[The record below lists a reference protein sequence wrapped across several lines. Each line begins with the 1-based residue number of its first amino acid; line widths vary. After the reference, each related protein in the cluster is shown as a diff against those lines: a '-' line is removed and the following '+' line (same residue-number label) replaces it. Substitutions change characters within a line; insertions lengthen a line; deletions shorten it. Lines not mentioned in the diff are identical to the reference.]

1 MVTFT
6 PDQTCIN
13 HAASEVFSVE
23 YRQSTCKKRRGKMSR
38 GTSRKVKTEHCYISL
53 HTVLPRLCQH
63 PVLAV
68 LAEQW
73 HCDAGDAPGKG
84 GSQHVLSARCCALC
98 HAKPGT
104 SGRGCHSAW
113 LLRPC
118 SAPPYHMD
126 PSMQSLCT

>member
-1 MVTFT
+1 
-6 PDQTCIN
+6 
-13 HAASEVFSVE
+13 
-23 YRQSTCKKRRGKMSR
+23 MSR

-84 GSQHVLSARCCALC
+84 GQAARFICTMLC
-98 HAKPGT
+98 PV
-104 SGRGCHSAW
+104 SR
-113 LLRPC
+113 
-118 SAPPYHMD
+118 
-126 PSMQSLCT
+126 